1 MKKLLIF
8 FVIFIGVII
17 VGCNKS
23 ENKAPQPTAAV
34 ENIPGKDVYTKY
46 CRLCHGSKGDLGLSG
61 SANLTISALSL
72 VEVKHVVVNGRNAM
86 PAWGKQL
93 SEQEIDEVAAYVLSL
108 RN

>member
-8 FVIFIGVII
+8 FVIFASVAI
-17 VGCNKS
+17 VSCNKS
-23 ENKAPQPTAAV
+23 DNKTPKPTAAV

-72 VEVKHVVVNGRNAM
+72 VEVKYVLVNGRNAM
-86 PAWGKQL
+86 PAWEKQL
-93 SEQEIDEVAAYVLSL
+93 SEQEIDEVATYVLSL